1 MILCRVFFRGTELLI
16 IELWQLLGDMRIYCA
31 GRKKTSGSQVKIPSQ
46 QAILQGFARNC
57 EAAEQLQT
65 VSFEGVKNSDK

>member
-1 MILCRVFFRGTELLI
+1 
-16 IELWQLLGDMRIYCA
+16 MRIYCA
-31 GRKKTSGSQVKIPSQ
+31 GRKKTSGSQVKNSIAAGNS
-46 QAILQGFARNC
+46 ARVFARNC

>member
-1 MILCRVFFRGTELLI
+1 MLAV
-16 IELWQLLGDMRIYCA
+16 
-31 GRKKTSGSQVKIPSQ
+31 RKR
-46 QAILQGFARNC
+46 QAARYKFHRSRQFYKGFARNC